1 MKRAYFLS
9 ICWLALASPLNAQEA
24 SNCTTALKA
33 PDHGCFSGSDV
44 PALASRKILC
54 RPIYTP
60 ERESLSLE
68 YVRLHY
74 NPAATTIDIEPQI
87 VVAHW
92 TDGGTAAGAL
102 ATFRPV
108 KLGGDRPEL
117 KKGGALNVSSQFVVD
132 RNGDI
137 YQLMPTTCLARHV
150 IGLNWAAIGIENA
163 GGGSKYPLTK
173 KQLEANIWL
182 VQYLKAK
189 HPGIMYLIGHLE
201 YGSFRGSPLWHE
213 LVKNYVTSKGDPG
226 KKFMAD
232 LRSGIKAS
240 GLDLKGPPQVTRPKH

>member
-1 MKRAYFLS
+1 MKPAFFFT
-9 ICWLALASPLNAQEA
+9 ICWLAIASPLSAQA
-24 SNCTTALKA
+24 VGKCVTALKA

-44 PALASRKILC
+44 QDLASHKILC

-60 ERESLSLE
+60 QRESLSLE

-74 NPAATTIDIEPQI
+74 DPKATTIDIDPQI

-92 TDGGTAAGAL
+92 TDGATAAGAL
-102 ATFRPV
+102 ATFKPL

-117 KKGGALNVSSQFVVD
+117 KRGGTLNVSSQFVVD

-163 GGGSKYPLTK
+163 GGDPKYPLTK
-173 KQLEANIWL
+173 QQLEANIWL
-182 VQYLKAK
+182 VQYLKTK
-189 HPGIMYLIGHLE
+189 HPKIAYLIGHLE
-201 YGSFRGSPLWHE
+201 YGSFRGTPLWHE
-213 LVKNYVTSKGDPG
+213 LVKNYYTSKSDPG
-226 KKFMAD
+226 QKFMAS
-232 LRSGIKAS
+232 LRSGIQARR
-240 GLDLKGPPQVTRPKH
+240 LDLKNSPQ

>member
-1 MKRAYFLS
+1 MKRASFFLA
-9 ICWLALASPLNAQEA
+9 CWLATASPLNAQEA
-24 SNCTTALKA
+24 SSCATALKA
-33 PDHGCFSGSDV
+33 PDRGCFSGSDV
-44 PALASRKILC
+44 PTLASRNILC

-60 ERESLSLE
+60 EREALSLE
-68 YVRLHY
+68 YFRLHY
-74 NPAATTIDIEPQI
+74 NPEATSIDIDPRI

-92 TDGGTAAGAL
+92 TDGPTAAGAL
-102 ATFRPV
+102 ATFRPTR
-108 KLGGDRPEL
+108 LGGDRPEL

-163 GGGSKYPLTK
+163 GGDPKYPLTK

-189 HPGIMYLIGHLE
+189 HPRIAYLSGHFE
-201 YGSFRGSPLWHE
+201 YGGFRGTPLWHE
-213 LVKNYVTSKGDPG
+213 LLKNYYTSKSDPG
-226 KKFMAD
+226 KKFMAN
-232 LRSGIKAS
+232 LRSGIKAN
-240 GLDLKGPPQVTRPKH
+240 GLELKEPPQGKRFHR

>member
-1 MKRAYFLS
+1 MKHAYFYLV
-9 ICWLALASPLNAQEA
+9 CWFALTSPAIAQEI
-24 SNCTTALKA
+24 NKCTTDLKA
-33 PDHGCFSGSDV
+33 PDHGCFSGSDI
-44 PALASRKILC
+44 PDLGQRKILC

-60 ERESLSLE
+60 ARETLSLE

-74 NPAATTIDIEPQI
+74 NPKATTIDIDPQI

-92 TDGGTAAGAL
+92 TDGATAAGAL

-117 KKGGALNVSSQFVVD
+117 NKGGSLNVSSQFVVD

-163 GGGSKYPLTK
+163 GGDPKYPLTQ

-182 VQYLKAK
+182 VRYLKAK
-189 HPGIMYLIGHLE
+189 HPRIAYLIGHLE
-201 YGSFRGSPLWHE
+201 YGSFRGTPL
-213 LVKNYVTSKGDPG
+213 
-226 KKFMAD
+226 
-232 LRSGIKAS
+232 
-240 GLDLKGPPQVTRPKH
+240 